1 MLVFG
6 LFVRRHEE
14 EVMLRATLLSA
25 LGCCAA
31 LLSATA
37 AHAATLRV
45 PAQYATIQAAVDAA
59 APGDRI
65 RVSRGRYCGATLTKP
80 VSLEGHGHPR
90 IIGCA
95 TSPMVATGLRAGFF
109 LPGSK
114 GVNPASGSRVRG
126 FVFDGQG
133 ISNANLEP
141 LSFGVFARFAN
152 DVRVERNR
160 FVGTVQA
167 ITNTGGD
174 RWRIKRNRIQQLTL
188 FDCTVR
194 CSGGDGIII
203 ALAIGSLAAPGGA
216 SAAIN
221 RPEDNIIVGNV
232 IEGTLPDAFGVFSMA
247 GVLLLSADHTTVLSN
262 RLRLRDNPT
271 ASATG
276 QGILISNTCCGL
288 ATSFLP
294 GSRFTT
300 VAFNDA
306 RKSEVGIVVDGTG
319 GANTEGLVL
328 RRNRG
333 SVKIEGVG
341 QLALA
346 ARARVITPTL
356 AQPEL

>member
-1 MLVFG
+1 
-6 LFVRRHEE
+6 
-14 EVMLRATLLSA
+14 MLRATLLSA
-25 LGCCAA
+25 LGCCAV

-37 AHAATLRV
+37 ARAATLRV
-45 PAQYATIQAAVDAA
+45 PGQYPTIQAAVDAA
-59 APGDRI
+59 AAGDRI
-65 RVSRGRYCGATLTKP
+65 RVSRGDYCGATVTKP
-80 VSLEGHGHPR
+80 VSLEGRGQPR

-95 TSPMVATGLRAGFF
+95 TSPMVASGLRAGFY
-109 LPGSK
+109 LPGAQ
-114 GVNPASGSRVRG
+114 GVNPASGTRIRG

-133 ISNANLEP
+133 VSNANLAP

-174 RWRIKRNRIQQLTL
+174 RWRIMRNRIQQLTL

-203 ALAIGSLAAPGGA
+203 ALAIGGLAAPGGA
-216 SAAIN
+216 GAALN
-221 RPEDNIIVGNV
+221 RPEGNV
-232 IEGTLPDAFGVFSMA
+232 ISGNEIEGALPDGFGTFSMA
-247 GVLLLSADHTTVLSN
+247 GVLLLSADGTTVRSN
-262 RLRLRDNPT
+262 RLSFPDNPT

-276 QGILISNTCCGL
+276 QGILVSNTCCGL
-288 ATSFLP
+288 GTTFLP

-300 VAFNDA
+300 IAFNDA
-306 RKSEVGIVVDGTG
+306 RRSEVGIVVEGSG
-319 GANTEGLVL
+319 GANTEGLYL

-333 SVKIEGVG
+333 TVQIEGVA

-346 ARARVITPTL
+346 ARARVLTPVL
-356 AQPEL
+356 AQPQL